1 MDVNSVTK
9 ARFDAICSKHAPN
22 RWIIFWYKY
31 FSKNVEKK
39 DSWLRN
45 IVTSIFLGLFTLGF
59 AFKVAGSNEVMI
71 GITSVIFLIL
81 LTILVFCLF
90 TVALSNHLRIK
101 KIVKEL
107 DITGNEY
114 NLLLEKYR

>member
-9 ARFDAICSKHAPN
+9 AQFDAICSKHAPN
-22 RWIIFWYKY
+22 KWIIFWYKY

-39 DSWLRN
+39 DSWLRT
-45 IVTSIFLGLFTLGF
+45 IVTSIFIGLFTLGF
-59 AFKVAGSNEVMI
+59 TVKVAGGNDTVI
-71 GITSVIFLIL
+71 GITSIIFLIL

-107 DITGNEY
+107 DITGKEY
-114 NLLLEKYR
+114 NILLETVS